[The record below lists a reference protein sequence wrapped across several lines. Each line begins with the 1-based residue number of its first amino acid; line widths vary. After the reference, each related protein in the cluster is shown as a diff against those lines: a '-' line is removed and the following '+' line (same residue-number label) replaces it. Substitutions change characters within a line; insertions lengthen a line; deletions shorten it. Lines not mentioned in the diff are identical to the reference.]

1 MYLNNINKIPVIAG
15 LLLAILSVSSLTA
28 QAAIY
33 VYQLPDGSR
42 IITDH
47 AVQSREYKLIRSS
60 QTIEGVGMVA
70 ANRAPAY
77 FRADPGSYDSLIQR
91 MSRRY
96 KVDPALV
103 KAVVHAES
111 AFNPYATSH
120 KGASGLMQLMPG
132 TAEVYGVS
140 DIYDPTQNIRAGV
153 RYLKDLL
160 SQYNNT
166 RLAVAAYNA
175 GPTAVRRYRGIPPYN
190 ETQNYVR
197 KVMRYK
203 KRYARVDW
211 PGVY

>member
-1 MYLNNINKIPVIAG
+1 MLLKNINKKMVFMG
-15 LLLAILSVSSLTA
+15 LALTALLGVSLTA

-47 AVQSREYKLIRSS
+47 AVKTKDYKLIRSS
-60 QTIEGVGMVA
+60 QTIDGVGLVA
-70 ANRAPAY
+70 ANRAPQF
-77 FRADPGSYDSLIQR
+77 FRADPASYDSLIQR

-111 AFNPYATSH
+111 AFNPYATSN
-120 KGASGLMQLMPG
+120 KGASGLMQLMPA
-132 TAEVYGVS
+132 TAEIYGVS

-160 SQYNNT
+160 AQHRSI

-175 GPTAVRRYRGIPPYN
+175 GPTAVKRYRGIPPYN
-190 ETQNYVR
+190 ETRNYVR

-203 KRYARVDW
+203 KRYARVNW
-211 PGVY
+211 SGV

>member
-15 LLLAILSVSSLTA
+15 LLLAGLMIPSLSA

-47 AVQSREYKLIRSS
+47 IVQSRDYKLVRASR
-60 QTIEGVGMVA
+60 TIEGVGMVA
-70 ANRAPAY
+70 ANRAPEY
-77 FRADPGSYDSLIQR
+77 FRADPASYDNLIRR
-91 MSRRY
+91 MSRQY

-103 KAVVHAES
+103 KAVVRAES

-120 KGASGLMQLMPG
+120 KGASGLMQLMPA
-132 TAEVYGVS
+132 TAEVYGVN
-140 DIYDPTQNIRAGV
+140 DIYDPTQNIRGGV

-160 SQYNNT
+160 ARYNNT
-166 RLAVAAYNA
+166 RLAIAAYNA
-175 GPTAVRRYRGIPPYN
+175 GPTAVKRYRGIPPYN

-203 KRYARVDW
+203 KHYARVDW
-211 PGVY
+211 PGI